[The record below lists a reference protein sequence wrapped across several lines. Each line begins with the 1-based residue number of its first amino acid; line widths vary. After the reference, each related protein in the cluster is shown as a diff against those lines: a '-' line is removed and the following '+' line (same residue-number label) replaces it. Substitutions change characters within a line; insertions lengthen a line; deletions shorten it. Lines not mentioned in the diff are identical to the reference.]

1 MQRKANG
8 DFQYLDWFSQCA
20 ATAWE
25 ANKGGKRNRFTVG
38 EFASAIDRN
47 LSPQRFG
54 LSLSS
59 ALHSA
64 GFKRQRSGGA
74 TYYFKP
80 GESQGADTGML
91 AIKHLTRSDFE
102 QKFQ

>member
-8 DFQYLDWFSQCA
+8 DFQYRDWFSQCA
-20 ATAWE
+20 AAAWE
-25 ANKGGKRNRFTVG
+25 ANKGGQRNRFTVG
-38 EFASAIDRN
+38 EFSRAIDRN

-59 ALHSA
+59 ALHAA
-64 GFKRQRSGGA
+64 GFRRYRSAGA
-74 TYYFKP
+74 TYYYKP
-80 GESQGADTGML
+80 GNSTGNETGLL
-91 AIKHLTRSDFE
+91 AISQLTRSDFE